1 MNTFII
7 IFLVV
12 VLMGIMARKTTSKK
26 KLTSNLNDDEIQRI
40 GELKLNEV
48 LVWSNRKLKD
58 FSTDSE
64 LEINILPNKA
74 TLESL
79 NEQLKLTPDLLK
91 RSYLILILDR
101 TNNTVLYRKLVIAYS
116 ISEELNSIKENKIYV
131 TPLK

>member
-1 MNTFII
+1 
-7 IFLVV
+7 
-12 VLMGIMARKTTSKK
+12 MGIMARKTTSKK